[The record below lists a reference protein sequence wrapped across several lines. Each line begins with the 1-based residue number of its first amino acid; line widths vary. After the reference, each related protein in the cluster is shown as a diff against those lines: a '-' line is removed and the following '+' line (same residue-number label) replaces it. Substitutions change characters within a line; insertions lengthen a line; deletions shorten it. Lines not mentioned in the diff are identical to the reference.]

1 MAGINPAEAD
11 PEKGGGM
18 SAMNLEAWAEEGRQI
33 EKDGRAAAWRIAD
46 WLLAGEKEF
55 GDARAYKEGQ
65 VIFKRGRQTL
75 YNLVST
81 ARAFPISRRRETLSF
96 AHHDEVRALPTE
108 QQEVLLNRAEKE
120 RLSVAAFRKAVR
132 PPKEKEPPTKPVLI
146 PVEQYSDLRAAAK
159 SQGISVNAMAVR
171 IFRDYLK
178 QPEVALKAGLRP
190 VVVNAA

>member
-1 MAGINPAEAD
+1 MTFD
-11 PEKGGGM
+11 
-18 SAMNLEAWAEEGRQI
+18 
-33 EKDGRAAAWRIAD
+33 
-46 WLLAGEKEF
+46 
-55 GDARAYKEGQ
+55 
-65 VIFKRGRQTL
+65 
-75 YNLVST
+75 
-81 ARAFPISRRRETLSF
+81 
-96 AHHDEVRALPTE
+96 HHVAVRAVKTTE
-108 QQEVLLNRAEKE
+108 EQDALLDRAEKE
-120 RLSVAAFRKAVR
+120 KLTVSDLRKAVR